1 MAFESLELIML
12 DNKLVIFAYFV
23 IKVSMLL
30 FFRCFLILFSKIM
43 VLVDIFFY
51 KLGFSKLFVELSAR
65 LC

>member
-1 MAFESLELIML
+1 MAFGSLELIML

-51 KLGFSKLFVELSAR
+51 KLGF
-65 LC
+65 